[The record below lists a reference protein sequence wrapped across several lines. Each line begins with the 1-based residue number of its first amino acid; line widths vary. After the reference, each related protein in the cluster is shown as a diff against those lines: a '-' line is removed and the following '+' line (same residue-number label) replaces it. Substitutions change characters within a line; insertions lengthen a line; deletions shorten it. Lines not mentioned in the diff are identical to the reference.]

1 MSVIPC
7 FPIHNKPQISLSDL
21 PTEDGEPLESP
32 QHRIAMNALI
42 QSLKQAWS
50 NRTDYFVGG
59 NMFVYFSP
67 DQELT
72 KDYRGPD
79 FFVVLNTTLQKR
91 REAWII
97 WEEQGRTPDLVVE
110 LLSKSTKHFDLNDK
124 KAIYEQILKTPDYFV
139 FDPFD
144 PDSLQGWHLVK
155 QRYQAL
161 LPNKHG
167 WLWSETLQLWLGTW
181 EGQVEQDTGVWLRFY
196 DSQGQLLL
204 LPEEQVQRERQQKE
218 QERQQK
224 EFAQQQL
231 KQLQDKLRAQGI
243 KIDEL

>member
-1 MSVIPC
+1 MSAIPG
-7 FPIHNKPQISLSDL
+7 FSIHNKSQISLSDL
-21 PTEDGEPLESP
+21 PTEDGELLETH

-67 DQELT
+67 DQVLT

-79 FFVVLNTTLQKR
+79 FFVVLNTQIQKR
-91 REAWII
+91 REAWIV

-124 KAIYEQILKTPDYFV
+124 KTIYEQILKTSDYFV

-161 LPNKHG
+161 SPNEHG

-218 QERQQK
+218 L
-224 EFAQQQL
+224 AQQQL
-231 KQLQDKLRAQGI
+231 RKLQEKLRAQGI
-243 KIDEL
+243 NVDEL